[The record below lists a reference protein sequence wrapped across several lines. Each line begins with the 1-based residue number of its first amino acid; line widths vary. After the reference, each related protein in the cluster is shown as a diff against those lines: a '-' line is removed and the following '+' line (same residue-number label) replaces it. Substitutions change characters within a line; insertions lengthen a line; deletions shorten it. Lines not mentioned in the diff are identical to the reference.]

1 MNSTSKTSPKKS
13 TFNIVPL
20 CKKSTYSKEELSKK
34 FNGVYISIIKTYKW
48 RWGEFT
54 ITLGE
59 NDIMEKVLQENPL
72 VINNYSGEFISTV
85 DCCCVSHTV
94 RNLDKL
100 PKDMQ
105 KEVLEEIYEDVKNK
119 VLYEE
124 DVLDEYGWSE
134 GDTKYE
140 IYNGFELV

>member
-1 MNSTSKTSPKKS
+1 MDIALKNLHLILFLFVK
-13 TFNIVPL
+13 NPL
-20 CKKSTYSKEELSKK
+20 IQEELFKK
-34 FNGVYISIIKTYKW
+34 FNGVYISIIKTYQW
-48 RWGEFT
+48 RWGKFT
-54 ITLGE
+54 ITLGK
-59 NDIMEKVLQENPL
+59 NDVMETVLQENPL

-140 IYNGFELV
+140 IYRFELV